1 MNTIFNG
8 EPACLSRDLH
18 IKTFNVVPVTNRLGT
33 LEWVDNT
40 EPMKNLINREHMR
53 VEGGN
58 KDLNQSKALA
68 ERRKWLKTGVPGN
81 AKKESIAEQH
91 ILLLGVSNCCLTCF
105 SMMTKRWWMLSTSTR
120 G

>member
-91 ILLLGVSNCCLTCF
+91 ILLLGVSLDCPYLIF
-105 SMMTKRWWMLSTSTR
+105 
-120 G
+120 